1 MNIYSKPK
9 YFQVMAIVA
18 IIVGIILVAYPV
30 TALSYIVITVGALLI
45 ISAASSLVEYYRLK
59 NERSIAPSTS
69 IVLNSVVTILIGG
82 LLIISPLFV
91 IDVLVKILSIIL
103 LIASGTQLVTF
114 LTLKSK
120 KVIVPM
126 YMFIAPSILLIASLI
141 MIFASIQSVATIIM
155 MFGVGIIIYAA
166 VELFSYYTINKRD

>member
-1 MNIYSKPK
+1 MNVYSKPK
-9 YFQVMAIVA
+9 YFQIMAIVA

-30 TALSYIVITVGALLI
+30 TALSYIVITIGALLI
-45 ISAASSLVEYYRLK
+45 LSAASSLVEYYRLK
-59 NERSIAPSTS
+59 NEHHISTS
-69 IVLNSVVTILIGG
+69 SSIMLNSVVSILIGG

-91 IDVLVKILSIIL
+91 IDILVKILSIIL
-103 LIASGTQLVTF
+103 LIASCAQVVTF
-114 LTLKSK
+114 MSLKSK
-120 KVIVPM
+120 KVVVPM
-126 YMFIAPSILLIASLI
+126 YMFIAPLILLIASLI